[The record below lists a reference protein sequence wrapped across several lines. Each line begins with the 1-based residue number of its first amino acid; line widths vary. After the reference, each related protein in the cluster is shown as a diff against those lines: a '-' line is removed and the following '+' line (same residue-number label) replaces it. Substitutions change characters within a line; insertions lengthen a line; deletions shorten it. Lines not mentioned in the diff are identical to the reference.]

1 MESTDLFGSANEFLF
16 VERGKMK
23 SHRKLIRYHG
33 FLIIVLKNLVIFGEH
48 QNIILCLE
56 KKKSKWKKSNMFLL
70 FLCLKNENIFLKKK
84 LLLLPNRSFKF

>member
-56 KKKSKWKKSNMFLL
+56 KKNLNG
-70 FLCLKNENIFLKKK
+70 KNQTCSCYF
-84 LLLLPNRSFKF
+84 FV